1 VSGGLTR
8 LTGVRAVVFDAVGT
22 LLRPEPAV
30 GVAYA
35 QAARR
40 LGSTRD
46 AAEVQARFR
55 TAWQAE
61 EARDRDTGGLRSDD
75 TGGLRSDDTGGLRSV
90 NSSGLRTDEARERLR
105 WQRIVAEVFPEV
117 AEQDDLF
124 AELWD
129 HFADPGSWRL
139 FDDVAETWREL
150 EQRGLVLA
158 IASNFDERLPGI
170 CASFAPLTRC
180 RHVFASSAVGYR
192 KPAVEFYGRVAA
204 ALDLPAESILM
215 VGDDMENDVVAAR
228 QAGWQA
234 LLIARDKE
242 QSSIADTVATLRA
255 IPTLL

>member
-1 VSGGLTR
+1 MSGGVTR

-35 QAARR
+35 ASARR
-40 LGSTRD
+40 FGSTRE
-46 AAEVQARFR
+46 ATEVQARFR

-61 EARDRDTGGLRSDD
+61 EARDREAGGLR
-75 TGGLRSDDTGGLRSV
+75 TGEP
-90 NSSGLRTDEARERLR
+90 SGLRTGEARERQR
-105 WQRIVAEVFPEV
+105 WQAIVAQVLPEV
-117 AEQDDLF
+117 SRQDELF
-124 AELWD
+124 TALWD
-129 HFADPGSWRL
+129 HFADAANWRL

-158 IASNFDERLPGI
+158 VASNFDERLPGI
-170 CASFAPLTRC
+170 CESLEPLTRC

-192 KPAVEFYGRVAA
+192 KPAVEFYARVAA

-215 VGDDMENDVVAAR
+215 VGDDFENDVVAAR

-234 LLIARDKE
+234 VFLSREE
-242 QSSIADTVATLRA
+242 QRASSIGALGELSSLLRH
-255 IPTLL
+255 P

>member
-1 VSGGLTR
+1 MSGGLTR

-30 GVAYA
+30 GIAYA
-35 QAARR
+35 QAGRR
-40 LGSTRD
+40 FGSTRE
-46 AAEVQARFR
+46 AADVQARFR

-61 EARDRDTGGLRSDD
+61 EARDRDAGGLRTGDTDGPRTSDIS
-75 TGGLRSDDTGGLRSV
+75 R
-90 NSSGLRTDEARERLR
+90 LRTDEARERLR

-117 AEQDDLF
+117 TAQHELF
-124 AELWD
+124 AALWD

-139 FDDVAETWREL
+139 FDEVAETWREL

-170 CASFAPLTRC
+170 CESLEPLARC

-192 KPAVEFYGRVAA
+192 KPAAEFYRRVAA
-204 ALDLPAESILM
+204 ALDLPGESILM
-215 VGDDMENDVVAAR
+215 VGDDFENDVVAAR

-234 LLIARDKE
+234 VFLSREE
-242 QSSIADTVATLRA
+242 QRASSIGALGELSSLLRHS
-255 IPTLL
+255 

>member
-1 VSGGLTR
+1 MTHLA
-8 LTGVRAVVFDAVGT
+8 GVRAVVFDAVGT

-75 TGGLRSDDTGGLRSV
+75 TGGLHANEPG
-90 NSSGLRTDEARERLR
+90 GLRTDEARERLR
-105 WQRIVAEVFPEV
+105 WQAIVADVFPEV
-117 AEQDDLF
+117 TQQDELF
-124 AELWD
+124 AALWD
-129 HFADPGSWRL
+129 HFADAANWRL

-170 CASFAPLTRC
+170 CASLEPLARC

-192 KPAVEFYGRVAA
+192 KPAVEFYDRVAA

-215 VGDDMENDVVAAR
+215 VGDDRENDVVAAW

-234 LLIARDKE
+234 VWLERSAVNVSTGALRSLKAL
-242 QSSIADTVATLRA
+242 VAMLVT
-255 IPTLL
+255 